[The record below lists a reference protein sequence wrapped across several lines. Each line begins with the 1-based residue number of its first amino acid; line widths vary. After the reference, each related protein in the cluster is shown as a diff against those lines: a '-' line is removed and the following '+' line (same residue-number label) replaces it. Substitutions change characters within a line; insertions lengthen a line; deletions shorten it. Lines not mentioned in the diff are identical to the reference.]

1 MAEMTEVYDALRKA
15 DAAGDV
21 EGAKRLTEYI
31 QSQGAP
37 KQDTVKEEKPKAEPK
52 AKSDPFGFLKES
64 QDKYKTSFAGRL
76 AETFD
81 PIKAITQEGI
91 VPQLAGA
98 AKRAIT
104 GEKAPK
110 AEEAPEQS
118 ASVRQTLSN
127 MVKYAKQDPGA
138 FAGTV
143 ANAIVAD
150 PELLLMP
157 EFIPAKVLASIQK
170 VSKLGGAVAKTA
182 DAATQAAAM
191 AAGQSAAR
199 QLNERGTIDMDVL
212 KQDVKNAAVIGGGT
226 RVVGE
231 AGRAAIPGAAKY
243 ASAGSKEAI
252 DIAKKEGYTIP
263 LKEMSPLGAVLDKYY
278 KTPLEKIN
286 SERFAKDITS
296 PTGTQVSEI
305 NTTTLPK
312 IEQNLSTEINGI
324 LANEKVTVPA
334 PMVDKV
340 VEGLKTLPQTDVVEN
355 AIASIENGVEISGKT
370 WHKIRSELTTRK
382 FKAVQSD
389 NHLVADNIDL
399 LINRWDQVGQMQGN
413 FTAKATTD
421 FNIWKK
427 KYTAYADI
435 REGIAST
442 NAGMDKYL
450 EGKLSPADVMNGIR
464 KRREKEALLQTY
476 TGRPQT
482 KTAAIASGLDLL
494 GEKGPVT
501 TSLWGATIP
510 KLALSV
516 PAKGIQAFGYTKP
529 GQNLFYKGIPETG
542 IAPYVG
548 YQAGEMTKEK

>member
-1 MAEMTEVYDALRKA
+1 MATSSPVEHDPFA
-15 DAAGDV
+15 DTAGGVPV
-21 EGAKRLTEYI
+21 EHDPFGSEIKT
-31 QSQGAP
+31 QPAP
-37 KQDTVKEEKPKAEPK
+37 KQKTDL
-52 AKSDPFGFLKES
+52 SSLLKES
-64 QDKYKTSFAGRL
+64 QEKYKGSFSGRF

-91 VPQLAGA
+91 VPQLVGA
-98 AKRAIT
+98 AKRAVT
-104 GEKAPK
+104 GEKPPK
-110 AEEAPEQS
+110 ADAEAEKP
-118 ASVRQTLSN
+118 ASVGQTLSN
-127 MVKYAKQDPGA
+127 MIKYAKQDPGA

-143 ANAIVAD
+143 ANAIIAD

-157 EFIPAKVLASIQK
+157 EFLPAKVAASIQK
-170 VSKLGGAVAKTA
+170 VSKLGGAAAKTA

-191 AAGQSAAR
+191 AAGQSVAR
-199 QLNERGTIDMDVL
+199 QLNERGTIDMDVV

-226 RVVGE
+226 RALAE
-231 AGRAAIPGAAKY
+231 TGRAAIPGAAKY
-243 ASAGSKEAI
+243 ATEGSKEAI

-286 SERFAKDITS
+286 SERFAKDITA

-305 NTTTLPK
+305 NTKTLPK
-312 IEQNLSTEINGI
+312 IEQNLSTEITNI
-324 LANEKVTVPA
+324 LANEKVLVP
-334 PMVDKV
+334 PSVSQKIVD
-340 VEGLKTLPQTDVVEN
+340 GLKSLPQTDVVEN

-370 WHKIRSELTTRK
+370 WHTIRSELTTRK

-389 NHLVADNIDL
+389 NHLIADDL
-399 LINRWDQVGQMQGN
+399 EQLVNRWDQIGQMQGN
-413 FTAKATTD
+413 FTPKATAD
-421 FNIWKK
+421 FNAWKK

-442 NAGMDKYL
+442 NAGIDKYL

-464 KRREKEALLQTY
+464 KRRQQEALLKTY

-494 GEKGPVT
+494 GEKGPVS

-516 PAKGIQAFGYTKP
+516 PAKGIQTFGYTKP
-529 GQNLFYKGIPETG
+529 GQNLFYKGLPETG

-548 YQAGEMTKEK
+548 YQAGEMTKDK